1 MLCLCGFELYS
12 RWVPLLFLVFGRMT
26 SNFMRLT
33 FSIYTLQFP
42 VENCYRFLI
51 VRKSSIA
58 PGNHKSVIEKSCS
71 R

>member
-1 MLCLCGFELYS
+1 MEIHIAFGLRCHDLQLY
-12 RWVPLLFLVFGRMT
+12 VL
-26 SNFMRLT
+26 NF
-33 FSIYTLQFP
+33 FNFTLQFP
-42 VENCYRFLI
+42 VENCYHFLI